1 MSIGGQPRTR
11 MPGNEVAVADAAMA
25 IGAGRAYLH
34 QETRTLM
41 AKSAAGQPFSP
52 DDANGIEMAAGGS
65 GERVG
70 GGIDRLFSIRGAH
83 GLLETGNIERY
94 YRDVRIG
101 TLHAASTPAGVR
113 ELVGKHLFGV
123 PADVQPRWG

>member
-1 MSIGGQPRTR
+1 MRRWP
-11 MPGNEVAVADAAMA
+11 

-34 QETRTLM
+34 QEARALM
-41 AKSAAGQPFSP
+41 AKSAAGQPFSS
-52 DDANGIEMAAGGS
+52 DDANGIEMAALVAR
-65 GERVG
+65 ENAKVAV
-70 GGIDRLFSIRGAH
+70 DRLFSIRGAH
-83 GLLETGNIERY
+83 GLLETGNFERY
-94 YRDVRIG
+94 YRDVRIS